1 MPTVIE
7 GGGAA
12 AGLRFAIVRS
22 RFNEEVTKRLLE
34 GALDAL
40 RKGGTRDEAIDVVF
54 VPGAFEIPLVAS
66 RLARSRRYDAIIC
79 LGAVIRG
86 ETPHFEYISAEV
98 SRGIARVSYEYG
110 IPVIFCV
117 LTTDTEEQAHARSG
131 GPREGA
137 RLGAPGAGGCEQVG
151 ARPTGEEPVPAGS
164 GRVGATGK
172 DSVLAE
178 SGWAGAKAPG
188 AGGCNKGYEAGL
200 AAIEMANLMKKLS
213 PPPSPSRGRGR
224 EGGRSSP
231 KLSRRK
237 RSR

>member
-12 AGLRFAIVRS
+12 AGFRFAIVRS
-22 RFNEEVTKRLLE
+22 RFNEEVTMRLLA

-40 RKGGTRDEAIDVVF
+40 RKGGARDEAIDVVF
-54 VPGAFEIPLVAS
+54 VPGAFEIPVVAS
-66 RLARSRRYDAIIC
+66 RLARSHRYDAIIC

-110 IPVIFCV
+110 IPVIFGV
-117 LTTDTEEQAHARSG
+117 LTTNTEEQADARSG
-131 GPREGA
+131 IVRQGARQTGKEPVSAGSGWEGA
-137 RLGAPGAGGCEQVG
+137 KSPGAGGCEREG
-151 ARPTGEEPVPAGS
+151 ARPTGKEPVPAG
-164 GRVGATGK
+164 
-172 DSVLAE
+172 

-200 AAIEMANLMKKLS
+200 AAIEMANLMKQLS
-213 PPPSPSRGRGR
+213 PRSIPPPSRGRV
-224 EGGRSSP
+224 GGTSIP
-231 KLSRRK
+231 KRSRRK

>member
-12 AGLRFAIVRS
+12 AGFRFAIVRS
-22 RFNEEVTKRLLE
+22 RFNEEVTKRLLA

-40 RKGGTRDEAIDVVF
+40 RKGGARDEAIDVVF
-54 VPGAFEIPLVAS
+54 VPGAFEIPVVAS
-66 RLARSRRYDAIIC
+66 RLARSHRYDAIIC

-110 IPVIFCV
+110 IPVIFGV
-117 LTTDTEEQAHARSG
+117 LTTNTEEQADARSG
-131 GPREGA
+131 IVREGA
-137 RLGAPGAGGCEQVG
+137 RQ
-151 ARPTGEEPVPAGS
+151 TGKEPVSAGS
-164 GRVGATGK
+164 GWEGATGK

-200 AAIEMANLMKKLS
+200 AAIEMANLMKQLS
-213 PPPSPSRGRGR
+213 PRSIPPPSRGRV
-224 EGGRSSP
+224 GGTSIP
-231 KLSRRK
+231 KRSRRK

>member
-40 RKGGTRDEAIDVVF
+40 RKGGAREETIDVVL
-54 VPGAFEIPLVAS
+54 VPGAFEIPMVAS

-98 SRGIARVSYEYG
+98 SRGIARVSYDYG
-110 IPVIFCV
+110 MPVIFGV
-117 LTTDTEEQAHARSG
+117 LTTDTEEQADARSG
-131 GPREGA
+131 V
-137 RLGAPGAGGCEQVG
+137 GGVN
-151 ARPTGEEPVPAGS
+151 R
-164 GRVGATGK
+164 
-172 DSVLAE
+172 
-178 SGWAGAKAPG
+178 
-188 AGGCNKGYEAGL
+188 GYEA
-200 AAIEMANLMKKLS
+200 AVSAIEMANLMKRLGALPK
-213 PPPSPSRGRGR
+213 PTRRGAGTTTRR
-224 EGGRSSP
+224 P
-231 KLSRRK
+231 ARK
-237 RSR
+237 RIR

>member
-40 RKGGTRDEAIDVVF
+40 RKGGARDEAIDVVF

-66 RLARSRRYDAIIC
+66 RLARSRRYDAILC

-98 SRGIARVSYEYG
+98 TRGIARVSYDYG
-110 IPVIFCV
+110 MPVIFGV
-117 LTTDTEEQAHARSG
+117 LTTDSDEQADARSG
-131 GPREGA
+131 GRE
-137 RLGAPGAGGCEQVG
+137 G
-151 ARPTGEEPVPAGS
+151 ARPTGQEPGLAG
-164 GRVGATGK
+164 
-172 DSVLAE
+172 
-178 SGWAGAKAPG
+178 SGWAGAKAPR
-188 AGGCNKGYEAGL
+188 AGGRDRGVNRGYEAGI

-213 PPPSPSRGRGR
+213 PPSSPPPSRGRVR
-224 EGGRSSP
+224 EEGRSSP

>member
-22 RFNEEVTKRLLE
+22 RYNEEVTKRLLE

-54 VPGAFEIPLVAS
+54 VPGAFEIPMVAS

-98 SRGIARVSYEYG
+98 SRGIARVSYDYG
-110 IPVIFCV
+110 MPVIFGV
-117 LTTDTEEQAHARSG
+117 LTTDTDEQADARSG
-131 GPREGA
+131 AREGA
-137 RLGAPGAGGCEQVG
+137 RLGA
-151 ARPTGEEPVPAGS
+151 T
-164 GRVGATGK
+164 
-172 DSVLAE
+172 
-178 SGWAGAKAPG
+178 G
-188 AGGCNKGYEAGL
+188 AGGCNRGINRGYDAGL
-200 AAIEMANLMKKLS
+200 AAIEMANLMKRLGS
-213 PPPSPSRGRGR
+213 PPRH
-224 EGGRSSP
+224 SS
-231 KLSRRK
+231 RK

>member
-22 RFNEEVTKRLLE
+22 RYNEEVTKRLLE

-54 VPGAFEIPLVAS
+54 VPGAFEIPMVAS

-86 ETPHFEYISAEV
+86 QTPHFEYISAEV
-98 SRGIARVSYEYG
+98 SRGIARVSYDYG
-110 IPVIFCV
+110 MPVIFGV
-117 LTTDTEEQAHARSG
+117 LTTDTDEQADARSG
-131 GPREGA
+131 V
-137 RLGAPGAGGCEQVG
+137 GGIN
-151 ARPTGEEPVPAGS
+151 R
-164 GRVGATGK
+164 
-172 DSVLAE
+172 
-178 SGWAGAKAPG
+178 
-188 AGGCNKGYEAGL
+188 GYDAVL
-200 AAIEMANLMKKLS
+200 AAIEMANLMKRLGG
-213 PPPSPSRGRGR
+213 PPRH
-224 EGGRSSP
+224 SS
-231 KLSRRK
+231 RK

>member
-22 RFNEEVTKRLLE
+22 RYNEEVTKRLLE

-40 RKGGTRDEAIDVVF
+40 RKGGARDETIDVVF
-54 VPGAFEIPLVAS
+54 VPGAFEIPMVAS

-98 SRGIARVSYEYG
+98 SSGIARVSYDYG
-110 IPVIFCV
+110 TPVIFGV

-131 GPREGA
+131 TREGA
-137 RLGAPGAGGCEQVG
+137 SLG
-151 ARPTGEEPVPAGS
+151 T
-164 GRVGATGK
+164 
-172 DSVLAE
+172 
-178 SGWAGAKAPG
+178 PG
-188 AGGCNKGYEAGL
+188 AGGCNRGYDAGL
-200 AAIEMANLMKKLS
+200 AAIEMANLMKRLGG
-213 PPPSPSRGRGR
+213 PPRHAS
-224 EGGRSSP
+224 
-231 KLSRRK
+231 RK

>member
-22 RFNEEVTKRLLE
+22 RYNEEVTKRLLE

-40 RKGGTRDEAIDVVF
+40 RKGGARDEAIDVVF
-54 VPGAFEIPLVAS
+54 VPGAFEIPMVAS

-98 SRGIARVSYEYG
+98 SRGIARVSYDYG
-110 IPVIFCV
+110 MPVIFGV
-117 LTTDTEEQAHARSG
+117 LTTDTDEQADARSG
-131 GPREGA
+131 GRE
-137 RLGAPGAGGCEQVG
+137 G
-151 ARPTGEEPVPAGS
+151 ARPTGKEPVPAGS
-164 GRVGATGK
+164 G
-172 DSVLAE
+172 
-178 SGWAGAKAPG
+178 WAGGKAPG
-188 AGGCNKGYEAGL
+188 AGGRNRGVNRGYEAGV
-200 AAIEMANLMKKLS
+200 AAIEMANLMKRLGG
-213 PPPSPSRGRGR
+213 PPRH
-224 EGGRSSP
+224 SS
-231 KLSRRK
+231 RK

>member
-1 MPTVIE
+1 MPTVIA

-22 RFNEEVTKRLLE
+22 RYNEEVTKRLLE

-54 VPGAFEIPLVAS
+54 VPGAFEIPMVAS

-98 SRGIARVSYEYG
+98 SHGIARVSYDYG
-110 IPVIFCV
+110 VPVLFGV
-117 LTTDTEEQAHARSG
+117 LTTDTDEQADARSG
-131 GPREGA
+131 GRE
-137 RLGAPGAGGCEQVG
+137 G
-151 ARPTGEEPVPAGS
+151 ARPTGKEAVPAGS
-164 GRVGATGK
+164 G
-172 DSVLAE
+172 
-178 SGWAGAKAPG
+178 WAGEKVPG
-188 AGGCNKGYEAGL
+188 AGGCNRGVNRGYEAGV
-200 AAIEMANLMKKLS
+200 AAIEMANLMKRLGG
-213 PPPSPSRGRGR
+213 PPRH
-224 EGGRSSP
+224 SS
-231 KLSRRK
+231 RK

>member
-12 AGLRFAIVRS
+12 AELRFAIVRS
-22 RFNEEVTKRLLE
+22 RFNEEVTKRLLA

-40 RKGGTRDEAIDVVF
+40 RKGGARDEAIDVVI

-110 IPVIFCV
+110 MPVLFGV
-117 LTTDTEEQAHARSG
+117 LTTETEEQADARSG
-131 GPREGA
+131 AREGA
-137 RLGAPGAGGCEQVG
+137 RHPGKD
-151 ARPTGEEPVPAGS
+151 PVSAGS
-164 GRVGATGK
+164 GW
-172 DSVLAE
+172 E
-178 SGWAGAKAPG
+178 GAKAPG
-188 AGGCNKGYEAGL
+188 AGGGNRGINRGYEAGL
-200 AAIEMANLMKKLS
+200 AAIEMANLMKRLAALPK
-213 PPPSPSRGRGR
+213 PTRRGAGTT
-224 EGGRSSP
+224 
-231 KLSRRK
+231 SRRPARK
-237 RSR
+237 RMR

>member
-40 RKGGTRDEAIDVVF
+40 RKGGAREETIDVVL
-54 VPGAFEIPLVAS
+54 VPGAFEIPMVAS

-98 SRGIARVSYEYG
+98 SRGIARVSYDYG
-110 IPVIFCV
+110 MPVIFGV
-117 LTTDTEEQAHARSG
+117 LTTDTDEQADARSG
-131 GPREGA
+131 AREGA
-137 RLGAPGAGGCEQVG
+137 RLGAA
-151 ARPTGEEPVPAGS
+151 
-164 GRVGATGK
+164 
-172 DSVLAE
+172 
-178 SGWAGAKAPG
+178 G
-188 AGGCNKGYEAGL
+188 AGGCNRGVNRGYEAGI
-200 AAIEMANLMKKLS
+200 AAIEMANLMKRLAALPK
-213 PPPSPSRGRGR
+213 PTRRGAGTTTRR
-224 EGGRSSP
+224 P
-231 KLSRRK
+231 ARK
-237 RSR
+237 RMR